1 MKIRGDVEKIAVMKT
16 VILPATVIRIK
27 VVPMVGEDA
36 QIAVMPICAITAAV
50 ILIVVMQTEI
60 DKDEEKRKRE

>member
-1 MKIRGDVEKIAVMKT
+1 MTKIAILT
-16 VILPATVIRIK
+16 VFVIRIK
-27 VVPMVGEDA
+27 TVPMVGEDA

-60 DKDEEKRKRE
+60 DKDEEERKRE